1 MYITY
6 DRIFLVSDWCAK
18 IYEHDDFNGW
28 EKVVGETSQLNLDG
42 NEDDQLTSV
51 RIRPG
56 CTLDLFDN
64 WNNFGLLGSLTSNV
78 SLVNYNDKVSSLSCT
93 CTDVV
98 DKGDGTE
105 DPEGVRECLG
115 VGLAEDGR
123 GSAGMSQGWR
133 WDEQGT
139 GEG

>member
-1 MYITY
+1 MTGF
-6 DRIFLVSDWCAK
+6 FLISDWCAK
-18 IYEHDDFNGW
+18 IYEHDDINGW

-64 WNNFGLLGSLTSNV
+64 WNNDGFLGSLTSNV

-93 CTDVV
+93 CT
-98 DKGDGTE
+98 
-105 DPEGVRECLG
+105 EGN
-115 VGLAEDGR
+115 
-123 GSAGMSQGWR
+123 SALEKIEVQKSIPCFKLHN
-133 WDEQGT
+133 
-139 GEG
+139 

>member
-64 WNNFGLLGSLTSNV
+64 WNNDGFLGSLTSNV

-93 CTDVV
+93 CTA
-98 DKGDGTE
+98 
-105 DPEGVRECLG
+105 PEGDDTDDVESL
-115 VGLAEDGR
+115 ED
-123 GSAGMSQGWR
+123 
-133 WDEQGT
+133 T
-139 GEG
+139 TTHITTTPEGKILSM